1 MWFFVCFRY
10 TITNRKSSSGVILII
25 MFSKDFP
32 QNFFL
37 RRVRKS
43 KKDKQHNGQ
52 RKKGQTTLWQKE
64 KRTKEQTTIVL
75 MYDFDR

>member
-1 MWFFVCFRY
+1 
-10 TITNRKSSSGVILII
+10 

-32 QNFFL
+32 QKKNNL

-52 RKKGQTTLWQKE
+52 RKKGQTTQWQKE